1 MDVNASGRC
10 ERAREYASLALDGE
24 LSQFEHALLR
34 AHLETCPGCR
44 SYNGGLVATT
54 ERLRNAPLERLERP
68 ITLPSRQRVSF
79 RSVQAGLAAALVVT
93 AIGLGGLLS
102 TLGSSD
108 GVGLRPQAQLPDMSE
123 PREMRD
129 INRVR
134 LQEIATHVRPSGGL
148 GLNTI

>member
-1 MDVNASGRC
+1 MQVNASGRC

-34 AHLETCPGCR
+34 AHLEACPGCR

-54 ERLRNAPLERLERP
+54 ERLRNAPLERLDRP

-108 GVGLRPQAQLPDMSE
+108 TVRQQTQLPDMSE
-123 PREMRD
+123 RREMRD

-134 LQEIATHVRPSGGL
+134 LQEIATRVSPSGGL

>member
-1 MDVNASGRC
+1 MDVNASRRC
-10 ERAREYASLALDGE
+10 DRAREYSSLAVDGE

-34 AHLETCPGCR
+34 AHLEQCPGCR
-44 SYNGGLVATT
+44 RYNTSLVATT

-102 TLGSSD
+102 TLGSSEN
-108 GVGLRPQAQLPDMSE
+108 VRPQTQVPEMSE
-123 PREMRD
+123 RREMRD
-129 INRVR
+129 INRIR
-134 LQEIATHVRPSGGL
+134 LQEIATHASTPGGL

>member
-34 AHLETCPGCR
+34 AHLESCAGCR

-54 ERLRNAPLERLERP
+54 ERLRNAPLERLDRP

-108 GVGLRPQAQLPDMSE
+108 AVRPQAPAPDMVE
-123 PREMRD
+123 RREMRD

-134 LQEIATHVRPSGGL
+134 LQEIATHVTTSGGL

>member
-34 AHLETCPGCR
+34 AHLETCAGCR

-54 ERLRNAPLERLERP
+54 ERLRNAPLERLDRP
-68 ITLPSRQRVSF
+68 ISLPSRQRVSF

-102 TLGSSD
+102 TLSSSD
-108 GVGLRPQAQLPDMSE
+108 SVRPVTQVSDDMSE
-123 PREMRD
+123 RREMRD
-129 INRVR
+129 INRAR
-134 LQEIATHVRPSGGL
+134 LQEIATHVTPSGGL

>member
-1 MDVNASGRC
+1 MDVNVSRRC

-34 AHLETCPGCR
+34 AHLEQCAGCR
-44 SYNGGLVATT
+44 SYNGSLVATT

-68 ITLPSRQRVSF
+68 ITLPSRQRISF
-79 RSVQAGLAAALVVT
+79 GSVQAGLAAALVVT

-108 GVGLRPQAQLPDMSE
+108 SVPQQIQAPEMSE
-123 PREMRD
+123 RREMRD

-134 LQEIATHVRPSGGL
+134 LQEIATHVSPSGGL

>member
-1 MDVNASGRC
+1 MDVNASRRC

-34 AHLETCPGCR
+34 AHLEQCAGCR

-79 RSVQAGLAAALVVT
+79 RNVQAGLAAALVVT

-102 TLGSSD
+102 SLGSSD
-108 GVGLRPQAQLPDMSE
+108 SVRPRTETPEVSE
-123 PREMRD
+123 RREMRD

-134 LQEIATHVRPSGGL
+134 LQQVATHVSSSGGL

>member
-34 AHLETCPGCR
+34 AHLEACPGCR

-68 ITLPSRQRVSF
+68 ISLPSRQRVSF

-102 TLGSSD
+102 SLDS
-108 GVGLRPQAQLPDMSE
+108 PDAVRQPTQVSNMRE
-123 PREMRD
+123 VREMKD
-129 INRVR
+129 LNRVR
-134 LQEIATHVRPSGGL
+134 LQEIATHVSPSGL

>member
-34 AHLETCPGCR
+34 AHLESCAGCR
-44 SYNGGLVATT
+44 SYNSGLVATT
-54 ERLRNAPLERLERP
+54 ERLRNAPLERLARP
-68 ITLPSRQRVSF
+68 ISLPSRQRVSF

-102 TLGSSD
+102 TLGSSES
-108 GVGLRPQAQLPDMSE
+108 VGPQAPLPDMSE
-123 PREMRD
+123 RREMRD
-129 INRVR
+129 INRIR
-134 LQEIATHVRPSGGL
+134 LQEVATHVTQSGGL

>member
-1 MDVNASGRC
+1 MDVKGSGRC

-34 AHLETCPGCR
+34 AHLEQCAGCR
-44 SYNGGLVATT
+44 TYNGGLVATT

-102 TLGSSD
+102 SLGSSD
-108 GVGLRPQAQLPDMSE
+108 GVPTRAQVTNVGDDQ
-123 PREMRD
+123 REMRD
-129 INRVR
+129 LNRIR
-134 LQEIATHVRPSGGL
+134 LQESASNVPTSGGL

>member
-1 MDVNASGRC
+1 MDVNASARC

-34 AHLETCPGCR
+34 AHLEACPGCR
-44 SYNGGLVATT
+44 TYNGGLVATT
-54 ERLRNAPLERLERP
+54 ERLRNAPLERLQRP

-93 AIGLGGLLS
+93 AVGLGGLLS
-102 TLGSSD
+102 SLDSPDS
-108 GVGLRPQAQLPDMSE
+108 VGPPTQVSNMRE
-123 PREMRD
+123 VREMKD
-129 INRVR
+129 LNRVR
-134 LQEIATHVRPSGGL
+134 LQEIATHVTSTGGL

>member
-1 MDVNASGRC
+1 MNVKPSGRC

-34 AHLETCPGCR
+34 AHLEQCAGCR
-44 SYNGGLVATT
+44 GYNGGLVATT

-79 RSVQAGLAAALVVT
+79 RSVQAGLAAALVIT
-93 AIGLGGLLS
+93 AIGLGGALS

-108 GVGLRPQAQLPDMSE
+108 RVRPQTELPDISE
-123 PREMRD
+123 RREMRD
-129 INRVR
+129 INRIR
-134 LQEIATHVRPSGGL
+134 LQEIASSTSPGGL
-148 GLNTI
+148 GLHTI

>member
-1 MDVNASGRC
+1 MDVNTSRRC

-34 AHLETCPGCR
+34 AHLEQCTGCR
-44 SYNGGLVATT
+44 SYNGSLVATT

-68 ITLPSRQRVSF
+68 ISLPSRQRVSF

-102 TLGSSD
+102 SLGSSD
-108 GVGLRPQAQLPDMSE
+108 SVRPQTEIQEMSE
-123 PREMRD
+123 RREMRD

-134 LQEIATHVRPSGGL
+134 LQEIATHVSSSGGL

>member
-34 AHLETCPGCR
+34 AHLETCAGCR
-44 SYNGGLVATT
+44 SYNDGLVATT
-54 ERLRNAPLERLERP
+54 ERLRNAPLERLDRP
-68 ITLPSRQRVSF
+68 ISLPSRQRVSF

-102 TLGSSD
+102 TLSSSD
-108 GVGLRPQAQLPDMSE
+108 SVRPVTQVSDDMSE
-123 PREMRD
+123 RREMRD
-129 INRVR
+129 INRAR
-134 LQEIATHVRPSGGL
+134 LQEIATHVTPSGGL

>member
-34 AHLETCPGCR
+34 AHLEACPGCR

-102 TLGSSD
+102 TLGSSES
-108 GVGLRPQAQLPDMSE
+108 VRPQTQLPDMVE
-123 PREMRD
+123 RREMRD
-129 INRVR
+129 INRIR
-134 LQEIATHVRPSGGL
+134 LQEIATHVSPSGGL

>member
-1 MDVNASGRC
+1 MDVNASRRC
-10 ERAREYASLALDGE
+10 ERAREYASLAVDGE

-34 AHLETCPGCR
+34 AHLEQCAGCR

-79 RSVQAGLAAALVVT
+79 RNVQAGLAAALVVT

-102 TLGSSD
+102 SLGSSD
-108 GVGLRPQAQLPDMSE
+108 SVRPRTETPEVSE
-123 PREMRD
+123 RREMRD

-134 LQEIATHVRPSGGL
+134 LQQVATHVSSSGGL